1 MKDWIVLLEA
11 GIKVTRDCRLANQ
24 TVNKIWKHKEKN
36 KIYEHF
42 VSACTVSDNSV
53 EGVQSKT

>member
-36 KIYEHF
+36 KIYE
-42 VSACTVSDNSV
+42 T
-53 EGVQSKT
+53 KLY